1 MTDIGLCLKKSYD
14 LQEEQKM
21 RATVLTDNIGNELT
35 PGEWGLSFYIEYGEK
50 KVLLDA
56 GKSGL
61 FAENAQRL
69 GLSLE
74 DVDYAVLSH
83 AHYDHADGME
93 EFFRRN
99 TKAKLY
105 LRESCGE
112 GCYDLKGG
120 QEKYIGI
127 RPGLLAGYAGR
138 LERVAGDFKVE
149 DGIWLVGHKTPKLSK
164 TGEREHMYLKQE
176 ETWIADDFSH
186 EQSLVFDTGEGLV
199 IFNSCSH
206 SGADNIIREVTE
218 TFPGREVRAM
228 IGGFH
233 LYNKSEEYVRR
244 FVEKIRAAEVDEIWT
259 GHCTGEEAYRI
270 LEAEL
275 GDRVRQLRAG
285 LRIDLSM

>member
-1 MTDIGLCLKKSYD
+1 
-14 LQEEQKM
+14 M
-21 RATVLTDNIGNELT
+21 RIIVLTDNIGNELT

-61 FAENAQRL
+61 FAKNAQTL

-93 EFFRRN
+93 EFFRQN
-99 TKAKLY
+99 EKARLW
-105 LRESCGE
+105 LRGSCGE
-112 GCYDLKGG
+112 NCYDLKGG

-127 RPGLLAGYAGR
+127 RAGMLAEYADR
-138 LERVAGDFKVE
+138 LERVTGDLKVDE
-149 DGIWLVGHKTPKLSK
+149 GIWLVGHKTPKLEEAGK
-164 TGEREHMYLKQE
+164 RNHMYLKQGE
-176 ETWIADDFSH
+176 AWIADDFSH
-186 EQSLVFDTGEGLV
+186 EQSLVFDTEKGLV

-206 SGADNIIREVTE
+206 GGADNIIIEVSE
-218 TFPGREVRAM
+218 TFPDKRIHAM

-233 LYNKSEEYVRR
+233 LYNQSEEYVRE
-244 FVEKIRAAEVDEIWT
+244 FAEKVRAAQVDKIWT

-270 LEAEL
+270 LEEEL
-275 GDRVRQLRAG
+275 GDKVHQLKTG
-285 LRIDLSM
+285 LRIEF